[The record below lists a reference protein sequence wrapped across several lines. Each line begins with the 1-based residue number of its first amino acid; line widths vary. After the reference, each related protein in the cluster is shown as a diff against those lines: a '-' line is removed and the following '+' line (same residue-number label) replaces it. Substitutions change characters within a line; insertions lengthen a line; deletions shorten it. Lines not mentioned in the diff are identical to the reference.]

1 MTIINQDAV
10 EAEKQQERANREY
23 IKALGDRFK
32 TKVQGK
38 SRGFSVEMSEA
49 RFDYIFD
56 GYLHQKKTYVEE
68 NELNTSTI
76 QISDGTLKF
85 NKSKQVQGLTMKY
98 VEDCLLDLIEDA
110 DKVKDIMKHIKTS
123 REHKYTNEIKRF
135 KKS

>member
-1 MTIINQDAV
+1 MEEFKEEIKKWVQLDNV
-10 EAEKQQERANREY
+10 MKEKTEELKELRTERNSIQED
-23 IKALGDRFK
+23 IL
-32 TKVQGK
+32 
-38 SRGFSVEMSEA
+38 
-49 RFDYIFD
+49 
-56 GYLHQKKTYVEE
+56 TYVEE

-85 NKSKQVQGLTMKY
+85 NKSKQIQGLTMKY
-98 VEDCLLDLIEDA
+98 VEDCLLDLIDDT